1 VQFRATITLDHPFLR
16 GILQSGLVARISMK
30 IERII
35 WIGVTLALVASTAV
49 SAMLYV
55 NERDMRE
62 AMDVRIAMHNS
73 NLLHA
78 LNENDRDGLRQQI
91 EVVLEGQLNSLDGYM
106 QWRGKTESRLYQSLL
121 SKLEQQHP
129 EYHAYLL
136 RERDEGTEPEATT
149 LANG

>member
-1 VQFRATITLDHPFLR
+1 
-16 GILQSGLVARISMK
+16 MK

-91 EVVLEGQLNSLDGYM
+91 EVVLEGQLSALDGYM
-106 QWRGKTESRLYQSLL
+106 EWRGKSHSRMYQSLV

-129 EYHAYLL
+129 EYHAYLI
-136 RERDEGTEPEATT
+136 RGRDDGAKSEASDP
-149 LANG
+149 ANG